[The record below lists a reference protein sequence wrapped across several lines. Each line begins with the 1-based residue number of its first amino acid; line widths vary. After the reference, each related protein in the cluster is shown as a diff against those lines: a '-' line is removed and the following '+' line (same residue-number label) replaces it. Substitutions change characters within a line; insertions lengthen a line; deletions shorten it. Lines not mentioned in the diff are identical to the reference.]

1 MKYIRLLA
9 LVPFIGM
16 LGFLPAVNS
25 VTPMVLGMPFVLFWM
40 VLWTVLTSACMGII
54 YKFDPAIQKED

>member
-16 LGFLPAVNS
+16 LGFLPVVNR
-25 VTPMVLGMPFVLFWM
+25 VTPFVFGMPFVLFWM
-40 VLWTVLTSACMGII
+40 VLWTVLTSVCMAII
-54 YKFDPAIQKED
+54 YKLDPTIQKED